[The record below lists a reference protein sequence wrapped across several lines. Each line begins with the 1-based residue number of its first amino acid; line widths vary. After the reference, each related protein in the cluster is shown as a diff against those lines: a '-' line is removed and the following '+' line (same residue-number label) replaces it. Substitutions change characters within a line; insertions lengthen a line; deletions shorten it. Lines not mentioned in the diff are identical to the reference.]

1 MGLSALKGREDKEK
15 NHQNVN
21 DDIHTQ
27 HRKLVT
33 DIISKVERG
42 GMLAQ
47 SERVNFHS
55 AELSNIHHAYKE

>member
-1 MGLSALKGREDKEK
+1 MGLSALKGREDRQK

-42 GMLAQ
+42 GMLA
-47 SERVNFHS
+47 
-55 AELSNIHHAYKE
+55 